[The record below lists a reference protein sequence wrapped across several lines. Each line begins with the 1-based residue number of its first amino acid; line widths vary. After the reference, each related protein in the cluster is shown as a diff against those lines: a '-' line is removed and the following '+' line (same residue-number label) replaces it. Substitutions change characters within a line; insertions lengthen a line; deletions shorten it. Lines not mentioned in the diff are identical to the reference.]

1 MRENPILVK
10 FPYNKE
16 LIEEIKSIPGRKYD
30 PNEKGWNIPD
40 QFLPMAA
47 NMIQD
52 YYPNIADI
60 LRDFSTLTNPKPD
73 IGNLNTAKD
82 IEELDAQYS
91 QKAVQDVKDRLQTP
105 YDLYAYQE
113 IAVAFLEARANTSKG
128 ALIGDQPGLGKTIE
142 TLAWLLLNPS
152 KLPALIITQA
162 SIKRNWYREIEKW
175 MPDVKIQMLD
185 QGKDI
190 LDNDA
195 DIVIINYDLIW
206 RKKIEEQLLK
216 RKFPVVV
223 YDEVTSI
230 KESSAKRT
238 KSAKKLGR
246 KAKFNIGLSGTPILN
261 RPIEF
266 YNILN
271 LIEPKQFSSHFQFGM
286 RYCNGYHNGFGYVF
300 KGSSRVDEL
309 REQIRPLMIRRLKD
323 EVLTE
328 LPAKSRRTI
337 FIDMPG
343 KYYQDYVAAEN
354 NLVETLR
361 SLPSGKVSD
370 EYEDSR
376 MWLLSKLNYLRH
388 IVGLAKA
395 EEAQEIIK
403 NFVDAGEKLVVFAHH
418 HDVID
423 LMDDYLTKDKISH
436 VAVDG
441 RTAGPARQDAI
452 DKFQTDPDCMVF
464 VASTAMGMGV
474 TLTAASNA
482 LFVERQWTPG
492 IEEQMEDRLH
502 RIGQTNAVLVHYMQI
517 EGSLDEKMDKLVG
530 NKRIILDE
538 VLDGEKSRD
547 KGESIINELLAEL
560 AR

>member
-1 MRENPILVK
+1 
-10 FPYNKE
+10 
-16 LIEEIKSIPGRKYD
+16 
-30 PNEKGWNIPD
+30 
-40 QFLPMAA
+40 MAA

-60 LRDFSTLTNPKPD
+60 VRDFHTLTNPKPD
-73 IGNLNTAKD
+73 LGNIATAKD
-82 IEELDAQYS
+82 IEELDVKYS
-91 QKAVQDVKDRLQTP
+91 QRAVQDVKDRLRTP

-113 IAVAFLEARANTSKG
+113 IAVAFLESRIQDGKG

-142 TLAWLLLNPS
+142 TLAWLSLNPS

-162 SIKRNWYREIEKW
+162 SIKRNWYREVEKW
-175 MPDVKIQMLD
+175 MPNASVQMLD
-185 QGKDI
+185 QGKDV
-190 LDNDA
+190 LDADA

-206 RKKIEEQLLK
+206 RKGIEEQLLK

-246 KAKFNIGLSGTPILN
+246 RAEFTIGLSGTPILN

-271 LIEPKQFSSHFQFGM
+271 LIEPKQFSSQFKFGM

-300 KGSSRVDEL
+300 KGSSRIDEL

-323 EVLTE
+323 DVLTE
-328 LPAKSRRTI
+328 LPAKSRRNI

-361 SLPSGKVSD
+361 NLPSGKVSN
-370 EYEDSR
+370 EYEESK

-403 NFVDAGEKLVVFAHH
+403 NFVDSGEKLVVFAHH

-423 LMDDYLTKDKISH
+423 LIDEYLTKDKIYH
-436 VAVDG
+436 VTVDG

-452 DKFQTDPDCMVF
+452 DKFQTDDNCMVF

-502 RIGQTNAVLVHYMQI
+502 RIGQTNAVLIHYMQI
-517 EGSLDEKMDKLVG
+517 EKSLDEKMDKLVD
-530 NKRIILDE
+530 NKRIVLDE
-538 VLDGEKSRD
+538 VLDGEKNRD
-547 KGESIINELLAEL
+547 RGESVINELLSEL
-560 AR
+560 AK

>member
-1 MRENPILVK
+1 MLVK

-16 LIEEIKSIPGRKYD
+16 LIEEIKQIPGRKYD
-30 PNEKGWNIPD
+30 PNEKGWDIPD

-47 NMIQD
+47 TMVQD

-60 LRDFSTLTNPKPD
+60 IRDFYTITNPKPD
-73 IGNLNTAKD
+73 LGNISSAKD
-82 IEELDAQYS
+82 IDELDVKYS
-91 QKAVQDVKDRLQTP
+91 QKAVQDVKDRLRTP

-113 IAVAFLEARANTSKG
+113 IAVAFLESRIQDSKG

-142 TLAWLLLNPS
+142 TLAWLSLNPD
-152 KLPALIITQA
+152 KLPALIVTQA
-162 SIKRNWYREIEKW
+162 SIKRNWYREVEKW
-175 MPDVKIQMLD
+175 MPNTRVQMLD
-185 QGKDI
+185 QGKDK
-190 LDNDA
+190 LDKDA
-195 DIVIINYDLIW
+195 EIVIINYDLIW
-206 RKKIEEQLLK
+206 RKGIEEQLIK

-246 KAKFNIGLSGTPILN
+246 RAEFNIGLSGTPILN

-271 LIEPKQFSSHFQFGM
+271 LIEPKQFSSQFKFGM

-300 KGSSRVDEL
+300 KGSSRTDEL
-309 REQIRPLMIRRLKD
+309 REQIQPLMIRRLKD
-323 EVLTE
+323 DVLAE

-361 SLPSGKVSD
+361 SLPSGKVSN
-370 EYEDSR
+370 EYEESR

-388 IVGLAKA
+388 IVGLSKA
-395 EEAQEIIK
+395 EEAQVIIK

-423 LMDDYLTKDKISH
+423 LIDDYLTKDKVSH
-436 VAVDG
+436 VSVDG
-441 RTAGPARQDAI
+441 RTAGPARQEAI

-502 RIGQTNAVLVHYMQI
+502 RIGQTNAVLIHYMQV
-517 EGSLDEKMDKLVG
+517 EGSLDEKMDILVE
-530 NKRIILDE
+530 NKRTILNE
-538 VLDGEKSRD
+538 VLDGEKKRD
-547 KGESIINELLAEL
+547 KGESVINELLSEL

>member
-1 MRENPILVK
+1 MLVK

-16 LIEEIKSIPGRKYD
+16 LIEEIKQIPGRKYD
-30 PNEKGWNIPD
+30 PNEKGWDIPD
-40 QFLPMAA
+40 RFLPMAA
-47 NMIQD
+47 NVIQD

-60 LRDFSTLTNPKPD
+60 VRAFHTLTNPKPD
-73 IGNLNTAKD
+73 LGNIATAKD
-82 IEELDAQYS
+82 IEELDVKYS
-91 QKAVQDVKDRLQTP
+91 QRAVQDVKDRLRTP

-113 IAVAFLEARANTSKG
+113 IAVAFLESRIQDGKG

-142 TLAWLLLNPS
+142 TLAWLSLNPS

-162 SIKRNWYREIEKW
+162 SIKRNWYREVEKW
-175 MPDVKIQMLD
+175 MPNASVQMLD
-185 QGKDI
+185 QGKDV
-190 LDNDA
+190 LDADA

-206 RKKIEEQLLK
+206 RKGIEEQLLK

-246 KAKFNIGLSGTPILN
+246 RAEFTIGLSGTPILN

-271 LIEPKQFSSHFQFGM
+271 LIEPKQFSSQFKFGM

-300 KGSSRVDEL
+300 KGSSRIDEL

-323 EVLTE
+323 DVLTE
-328 LPAKSRRTI
+328 LPAKSRRNI

-361 SLPSGKVSD
+361 NLPSGKVSN
-370 EYEDSR
+370 EYEESK

-403 NFVDAGEKLVVFAHH
+403 NFVDSGEKLVVFAHH

-423 LMDDYLTKDKISH
+423 LIDEYLTKDKIYH
-436 VAVDG
+436 VTVDG

-452 DKFQTDPDCMVF
+452 DKFQTDDNCMVF

-502 RIGQTNAVLVHYMQI
+502 RIGQTNAVLIHYMQI
-517 EGSLDEKMDKLVG
+517 EKSLDEKMDKLVD
-530 NKRIILDE
+530 NKRIVLDE
-538 VLDGEKSRD
+538 VLDGEKNRD
-547 KGESIINELLAEL
+547 RGESVINELLSEL
-560 AR
+560 AK

>member
-1 MRENPILVK
+1 MLVK

-16 LIEEIKSIPGRKYD
+16 LIEEIKNIPGRAYD

-40 QFLPMAA
+40 RFLPWAA
-47 NMIQD
+47 DMIQN
-52 YYPNIADI
+52 YYPNIADVV
-60 LRDFSTLTNPKPD
+60 RDFATITNPKPD
-73 IGNLNTAKD
+73 MGNLTTAKD
-82 IEELDAQYS
+82 IDELDAQYS
-91 QKAVQDVKDRLQTP
+91 QKTVQDIKNRLQMP

-113 IAVAFLEARANTSKG
+113 IAVAFLEERNKDNRG

-142 TLAWLLLNPS
+142 TLAWLSLNPS

-162 SIKRNWYREIEKW
+162 SIKRSWYREVEKW
-175 MPDVKIQMLD
+175 LPSASVQMLD

-190 LDNDA
+190 VDYEA
-195 DIVIINYDLIW
+195 DIVIVNYDLIW
-206 RKKIEEQLLK
+206 RKGIEEQLLK

-223 YDEVTSI
+223 YDEVTDI
-230 KESSAKRT
+230 KEPSAKRT
-238 KSAKKLGR
+238 KTAKKLGKR
-246 KAKFNIGLSGTPILN
+246 AEFNIGLSGTPILN

-271 LIEPKQFSSHFQFGM
+271 LIEPTQFTSHFKFGM

-300 KGSSRVDEL
+300 KGSSRIDEL
-309 REQIRPLMIRRLKD
+309 REQIQPLMIRRLKSD
-323 EVLTE
+323 VLTE

-361 SLPSGKVSD
+361 SLPSGKISD
-370 EYEDSR
+370 EYEENR

-418 HDVID
+418 HDVMDLID
-423 LMDDYLTKDKISH
+423 NYLTKDKILH

-441 RTAGPARQDAI
+441 RTPGPARQDAI

-464 VASTAMGMGV
+464 VASTAMGMGI

-502 RIGQTNAVLVHYMQI
+502 RIGQTNAVLAHYMLI
-517 EGSLDEKMDKLVG
+517 EGSLDEKMDKLVD
-530 NKRIILDE
+530 NKRLILDE
-538 VLDGEKSRD
+538 VLDGEKNRD
-547 KGESIINELLAEL
+547 RGKSIINELLAEL

>member
-1 MRENPILVK
+1 MLVK

-16 LIEEIKSIPGRKYD
+16 LIEEIKQIPGRKYD
-30 PNEKGWNIPD
+30 PNEKGWDIPD
-40 QFLPMAA
+40 RFLPMAA

-60 LRDFSTLTNPKPD
+60 VRDFHTLTNPKPD
-73 IGNLNTAKD
+73 LGNIATAKD
-82 IEELDAQYS
+82 IEELDVKYS
-91 QKAVQDVKDRLQTP
+91 QRAVQDVKDRLRTP

-113 IAVAFLEARANTSKG
+113 IAVAFLESRIQDGKG

-142 TLAWLLLNPS
+142 TLAWLSLNPS

-162 SIKRNWYREIEKW
+162 SIKRNWYREVEKW
-175 MPDVKIQMLD
+175 MPNASVQMLD
-185 QGKDI
+185 QGKDV
-190 LDNDA
+190 LDADA

-206 RKKIEEQLLK
+206 RKGIEEQLLK

-246 KAKFNIGLSGTPILN
+246 RAEFTIGLSGTPILN

-271 LIEPKQFSSHFQFGM
+271 LIEPKQFSSQFKFGM

-300 KGSSRVDEL
+300 KGSSRIDEL

-323 EVLTE
+323 DVLTE
-328 LPAKSRRTI
+328 LPAKSRRNI

-361 SLPSGKVSD
+361 NLPSGKVSN
-370 EYEDSR
+370 EYEESK
-376 MWLLSKLNYLRH
+376 MWLLSKLNYLRD

-403 NFVDAGEKLVVFAHH
+403 NFVDSGEKLVVFAHH

-423 LMDDYLTKDKISH
+423 LIDEYLTKDKIYH
-436 VAVDG
+436 VTVDG

-452 DKFQTDPDCMVF
+452 DKFQTDDNCMVF

-502 RIGQTNAVLVHYMQI
+502 RIGQTNAVLIHYMQI
-517 EGSLDEKMDKLVG
+517 EKSLDEKMDKLVD
-530 NKRIILDE
+530 NKRIVLDE
-538 VLDGEKSRD
+538 VLDGEKNRD
-547 KGESIINELLAEL
+547 RGESVINELLSEL
-560 AR
+560 AK

>member
-1 MRENPILVK
+1 MLVK

-16 LIEEIKSIPGRKYD
+16 LIEEIKQIPGRKYD
-30 PNEKGWNIPD
+30 PNEKGWDIPD
-40 QFLPMAA
+40 RFLPMAA

-60 LRDFSTLTNPKPD
+60 VRDFHTLTNPKPD
-73 IGNLNTAKD
+73 LGNIATAKD
-82 IEELDAQYS
+82 IEELDVKYS
-91 QKAVQDVKDRLQTP
+91 QRAVQDVKDRLRTP

-113 IAVAFLEARANTSKG
+113 IAVAFLESRIQDGKG

-142 TLAWLLLNPS
+142 TLAWLSLNPS

-162 SIKRNWYREIEKW
+162 SIKRNWYREVEKW
-175 MPDVKIQMLD
+175 MPNASVQMLD
-185 QGKDI
+185 QGKDV
-190 LDNDA
+190 LDADA

-206 RKKIEEQLLK
+206 RKGIEEQLLK

-246 KAKFNIGLSGTPILN
+246 RAEFTIGLSGTPILN

-271 LIEPKQFSSHFQFGM
+271 LIEPKQFSSQFKFGM

-300 KGSSRVDEL
+300 KGSSRIDEL

-323 EVLTE
+323 DVLTE
-328 LPAKSRRTI
+328 LPAKSRRNI

-361 SLPSGKVSD
+361 NLPSGKVSN
-370 EYEDSR
+370 EYEESK

-403 NFVDAGEKLVVFAHH
+403 NFVDSGEKLVVFAHH

-423 LMDDYLTKDKISH
+423 LIDEYLTKDKIYH
-436 VAVDG
+436 VTVDG

-452 DKFQTDPDCMVF
+452 DKFQTDDNCMVF

-502 RIGQTNAVLVHYMQI
+502 RIGQTNAVLIHYMQI
-517 EGSLDEKMDKLVG
+517 EKSLDEKMDKLVD
-530 NKRIILDE
+530 NKRIVLDE
-538 VLDGEKSRD
+538 VLDGEKNRD
-547 KGESIINELLAEL
+547 RGESVINELLSEL
-560 AR
+560 AK